1 MKSIYVS
8 FDGVSAKG
16 NDYIPP
22 IGSNSVWEKSVLER
36 HYDNSKLFDDLD
48 EVFLLETTQTPGKAP
63 LVYYQY
69 LRYKGV
75 KDRAGRTP
83 SVFGVTIA
91 TDTFCPDSEMMLS
104 LCRDIFH
111 KCVVAGKLLAM
122 STDGSI
128 TWLCNTLS
136 DPQAMA
142 VHKDAE
148 DKLVK
153 ILTAYKNSGMLTDM
167 PVAGWTVSPPLS
179 LNNEAQLLVKM
190 NPSDVNGHELASL
203 LKSGKKVAIASD
215 FPPKS
220 AQRAIDQAN
229 SAKLAAEKNAASLS
243 ASLDASR
250 NEVARLSS
258 EKAALSKDLTDSRK
272 QSAGLT
278 RELETLKAQQKTML
292 SRYEAKGN
300 YSCQQQLNDLK
311 ARLDALAPGRNPMP
325 DGGQGPKRPL
335 WQWIL
340 VCAAS
345 AILLMALAFFLG
357 RCSSSDKKESG
368 QEGENKEQAEGNKDQ
383 TIEKKI
389 DGNKSASDDQGPEK
403 EGFGRKAG
411 NITSPTDEHE
421 DETLIEQGLNVGG
434 HDFHPGEAGSGSEG
448 ALSGSE
454 GQHDQTYDF
463 DPYYDLDDES
473 WQTGY
478 YYAYSRR

>member
-1 MKSIYVS
+1 MDSIYLS
-8 FDGVSAKG
+8 FDGVSAVGWEAFPKTG
-16 NDYIPP
+16 V
-22 IGSNSVWEKSVLER
+22 NSDLNVQALQC
-36 HYDNSKLFDDLD
+36 HYNNSKIFGDLD
-48 EVFLLETTQTPGKAP
+48 EVFLLEMTQVPGKAP

-104 LCRDIFH
+104 LCRDIFQ
-111 KCVVAGKLLAM
+111 KCVVGGKLLSM
-122 STDGSI
+122 SADGSI

-136 DPQAMA
+136 DPQAA
-142 VHKDAE
+142 AAHKDAE
-148 DKLVK
+148 DRLVK
-153 ILTAYKNSGMLTDM
+153 ILTAYQNSGMLTDM
-167 PVAGWTVSPPLS
+167 PVSGWTVSQPLS

-203 LKSGKKVAIASD
+203 LKSGKKVAIAGD

-258 EKAALSKDLTDSRK
+258 EKAALSKDLADSRK
-272 QSAGLT
+272 QSADLT

-311 ARLDALAPGRNPMP
+311 TRLDALAPGRNPIP
-325 DGGQGPKRPL
+325 DGGQGSKRPL
-335 WQWIL
+335 GQWIL
-340 VCAAS
+340 VCSAS

-411 NITSPTDEHE
+411 DIASPTGGLD
-421 DETLIEQGLNVGG
+421 DETRIDQELNGGG

-463 DPYYDLDDES
+463 GPYYDLDDES